1 MEVPEEIQKLL
12 NSIYTDLLM
21 LRDGDWQPDED
32 SCEASI
38 NTVKELASELRYEL
52 TDIRDEI

>member
-1 MEVPEEIQKLL
+1 MNKHKIQILL
-12 NSIYTDLLM
+12 DSIYTDLLM

-38 NTVKELASELRYEL
+38 NIIKELAKELKIKLKDLRE
-52 TDIRDEI
+52 DE